1 MGKIKEKEAYVVK
14 ENSLADEKATRSN
27 VSRQTGNTESER
39 STGCR
44 QETPGPAGS
53 GDSRKICRLAEA
65 EVSTVPTQPQEAR
78 GRR

>member
-27 VSRQTGNTESER
+27 VSRQTGNRESER

-44 QETPGPAGS
+44 QETPCPAGS
-53 GDSRKICRLAEA
+53 GYSRKICRLA